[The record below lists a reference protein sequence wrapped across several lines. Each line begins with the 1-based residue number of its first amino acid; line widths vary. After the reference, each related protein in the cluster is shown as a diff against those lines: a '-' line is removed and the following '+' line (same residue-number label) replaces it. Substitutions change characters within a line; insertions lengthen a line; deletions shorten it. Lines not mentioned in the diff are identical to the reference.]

1 MQPVALEHFALRRI
15 QKGEN
20 FCSASFPD
28 SLEFRSL
35 RSNKSEGA
43 FSTFT
48 GTATH

>member
-1 MQPVALEHFALRRI
+1 MQPGALKRFALTWI
-15 QKGEN
+15 QKGGKLGLGLL
-20 FCSASFPD
+20 SD